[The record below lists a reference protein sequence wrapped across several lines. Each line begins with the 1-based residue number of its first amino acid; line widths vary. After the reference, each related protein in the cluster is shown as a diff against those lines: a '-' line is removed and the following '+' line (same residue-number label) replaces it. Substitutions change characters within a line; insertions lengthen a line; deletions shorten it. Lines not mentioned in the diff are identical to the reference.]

1 MTYESKPVYSFPLRR
16 LGIIGGG
23 QLGKM
28 LVQKARTMGFYT
40 ETLDNSAISPASG
53 ISDKHYTGSLYDTEK
68 LENLVKGND
77 VTTFEIEHVGVDV
90 LKRLERAGYSIFP
103 SPEVLEIIQ
112 DKYVQ
117 KSTLDRAGIPVP
129 KYVEAPHPSAEVLS
143 AFGFPLVQKAKKG
156 GYDGRGVAVLRNQ
169 SDLGKLLQVPSMLEE
184 LVDIEMELAVIVARS
199 IKGEVVTFPVVEM
212 VFDERVNICDTVL
225 APARITQQQ
234 EAEICRIAI
243 RCVEV
248 LNAVGVVA
256 IEFFLSRN
264 GQILVNEIAPRPHN
278 SGHFSIEACLTS
290 QFEQHIRAVF
300 GLPLGATNLHSTA
313 IMINMLGEPGFDGDP
328 VIEGF
333 NETLAVEGA
342 SFHWYGKSETK
353 PFRKMGHVTIL
364 ASDHASALEKA
375 LRVKNLVKIKGRNK
389 I

>member
-184 LVDIEMELAVIVARS
+184 LVDIEKELAVIVARS

-313 IMINMLGEPGFDGDP
+313 IMVNMLGEPGFDGDP

-364 ASDHASALEKA
+364 ATDHASALEKA
-375 LRVKNLVKIKGRNK
+375 LKVKNLIKIKGRNK